1 MTGETP
7 IPTPTDP
14 KEHAAGV
21 SSDAQVPSDGTSG
34 PARRAGIGG
43 QLSRFTGLAI
53 WALLIVIFALWIPHL
68 FLEGSTAKSIAS
80 GQAITAV
87 LAIGVLFPLA
97 ASVYDLSIAQ
107 NLGLSAVVVSSLMVH
122 SHVSP
127 VLAVIITLLMG
138 LSIGLLNGFFVAIVG
153 VNSFIATL
161 GMSSVLLA
169 LTELISNN
177 LFIGPVSSGFQAVTA
192 HRPLGIPIVL
202 IYALIIGVVA
212 WYALEHTPMGR
223 RIYATGANPDA
234 ARLAGVRTNRY
245 VIGTLAVAGLVSSLA
260 GILATSQI
268 GEVSSTLGPPY
279 LLPAFAACFLG
290 TTQVKIGRFNVWGT
304 LIALF
309 LLATGVTGLQLAGA
323 QIWVTDLFN
332 GVALIGAVSVAV
344 YTQKRRGAKIKSTTA
359 RRADAASKN
368 AASTG

>member
-1 MTGETP
+1 MTGKTSM
-7 IPTPTDP
+7 PTDP
-14 KEHAAGV
+14 REGAAGA
-21 SSDAQVPSDGTSG
+21 SSNTQVTTDGG
-34 PARRAGIGG
+34 PEPVRRVGVG
-43 QLSRFTGLAI
+43 QLTRFTGVGI
-53 WALLIVIFALWIPHL
+53 WALLIVVFALWIPHL
-68 FLEGSTAKSIAS
+68 FFEGSTAKSIAS

-87 LAIGVLFPLA
+87 LALGVLFPLA

-127 VLAVIITLLMG
+127 VLAVIITLAMG
-138 LSIGLLNGFFVAIVG
+138 LGIGLLNGFLVAIVG

-177 LFIGPVSSGFQAVTA
+177 LFIGPVSSSFQHVTA
-192 HRPLGIPIVL
+192 HSPLGIPIVL
-202 IYALIIGVVA
+202 IYALVLAVVA
-212 WYALEHTPMGR
+212 WYALEHTPIGR

-234 ARLAGVRTNRY
+234 ARLAGVRTKRY
-245 VIGTLAVAGLVSSLA
+245 IIGTLAVAGVVSSLA
-260 GILATSQI
+260 GVLATSQI

-290 TTQVKIGRFNVWGT
+290 TTQVKIGRFNIWGT
-304 LIALF
+304 MIALF

-332 GVALIGAVSVAV
+332 GVALIGAVSIAV
-344 YTQKRRGAKIKSTTA
+344 VTQKRRGARIKTSTA
-359 RRADAASKN
+359 RRAEAA
-368 AASTG
+368 AANRA